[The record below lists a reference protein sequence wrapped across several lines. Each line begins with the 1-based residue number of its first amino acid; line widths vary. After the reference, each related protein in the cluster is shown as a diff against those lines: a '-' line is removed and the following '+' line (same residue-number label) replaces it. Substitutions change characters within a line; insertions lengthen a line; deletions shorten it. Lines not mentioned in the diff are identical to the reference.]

1 MEQVTAPTSE
11 SAGSDPPVPI
21 MESRVPS
28 IVPAL
33 PSDSRPEGTITVE
46 PRVLRVLGPQP
57 RSIARRIAGRLV
69 LGVAALA
76 LFGVWIWMAGQTPLT
91 TNSSP
96 PRGTIAAP
104 ETVAPPEPVAPI
116 TNAESKSLMPAWF
129 LPQMIDNYATT
140 ITPSPAAPSRAEVP
154 VPIPRPTP
162 R

>member
-1 MEQVTAPTSE
+1 MEQVPAPASE
-11 SAGSDPPVPI
+11 SVRTDPPVPI
-21 MESRVPS
+21 MRSLGPS

-57 RSIARRIAGRLV
+57 RSIARRISERLI

-76 LFGVWIWMAGQTPLT
+76 LFGVWVWMAGQHPLT

-96 PRGTIAAP
+96 LRGAIASP
-104 ETVAPPEPVAPI
+104 ETVAPPEPVAAI

-129 LPQMIDNYATT
+129 SPQLLYAPTMA
-140 ITPSPAAPSRAEVP
+140 PSPAASPREEVP